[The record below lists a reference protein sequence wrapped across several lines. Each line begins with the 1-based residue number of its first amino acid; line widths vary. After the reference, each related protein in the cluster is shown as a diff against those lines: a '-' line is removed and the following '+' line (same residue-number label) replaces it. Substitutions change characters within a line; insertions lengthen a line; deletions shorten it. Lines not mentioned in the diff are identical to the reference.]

1 MCAVMFA
8 CLFNLRTC
16 VYVYVYNVLCICNY
30 LCVHNYVYVCMT
42 CIVEILCFYN
52 YVHTCMWCVRVNVD
66 NFQMITNL
74 LNPLNN
80 SVSKSSRSFTL
91 MQRGWQLEINV
102 VEIRVIKVC
111 AHSSKL
117 DKSLNSI
124 KAPAP
129 IIIVTL
135 LATYARSYIPIVW

>member
-1 MCAVMFA
+1 MCSHLPWCMYCALMKCFCWTVCHGNNVCISILCEA
-8 CLFNLRTC
+8 CTYIC
-16 VYVYVYNVLCICNY
+16 VRLCLHVSLTYEHVCMCMCNVLCICNY

-91 MQRGWQLEINV
+91 MQKGW
-102 VEIRVIKVC
+102 
-111 AHSSKL
+111 
-117 DKSLNSI
+117 
-124 KAPAP
+124 
-129 IIIVTL
+129 
-135 LATYARSYIPIVW
+135 